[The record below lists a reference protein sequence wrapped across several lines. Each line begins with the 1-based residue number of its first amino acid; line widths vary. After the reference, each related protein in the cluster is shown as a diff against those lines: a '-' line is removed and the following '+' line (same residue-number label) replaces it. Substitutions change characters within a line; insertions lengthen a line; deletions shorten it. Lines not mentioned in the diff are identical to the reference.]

1 MTLAAR
7 QQRILR
13 AVVDEYVE
21 TAEPVGSEWL
31 ASRYDFGCK
40 SATLRNEMAG
50 MSEMGYLLQPHTSAG
65 RIPSD
70 LGYRYYVDR
79 LMPSETP
86 ASRPEPLRAPDRA
99 ALSVDD
105 LVQHACRLLAECTR
119 YPSVASAPD
128 IQRDALRHVYLTV
141 ASPRRALLVM
151 LFSTGHVEHRLLD
164 VAPGVGEA
172 SLQRVAN
179 LLNERLAGRTLAEV
193 GASSVGDV
201 PSELINDAELLG
213 RVHRSILQTAS
224 SLAESRVF
232 LEGTSQIL
240 RQPEFQ
246 NVLALEQ
253 VLTALEARSILYQVF
268 SQAVMAQDVTVVIG
282 HECPVESM
290 RQCSVITSP
299 YRIGAQTT
307 GFIGVL
313 GPTRMRYDRAVAA
326 VGLMA
331 RDLSTLLTQASLA

>member
-1 MTLAAR
+1 MTLAGR

-31 ASRYDFGCK
+31 AGRYDFGCR
-40 SATLRNEMAG
+40 SATLRSEMAG
-50 MSEMGYLLQPHTSAG
+50 MSEMGYLVQPHTSAG

-79 LMPSETP
+79 LMPSDQPVEGQ
-86 ASRPEPLRAPDRA
+86 EPLSSSRGTGIA
-99 ALSVDD
+99 VDE
-105 LVQHACRLLAECTR
+105 LVQHACRLLAAWTS

-128 IQRDALRHVYLTV
+128 IQRDALRQVYLTI
-141 ASPRRALLVM
+141 ASPRRVLLVM
-151 LFSTGHVEHRLLD
+151 LFSTGHVEHRLLS
-164 VAPGVGEA
+164 VASGHGER
-172 SLQRVAN
+172 SLQRVSN
-179 LLNERLAGRTLAEV
+179 LLNKRLAGRTLAEV
-193 GASSVGDV
+193 GASTLGELPPELSGDA
-201 PSELINDAELLG
+201 DLLG
-213 RVHRSILQTAS
+213 RVHRSILQAS
-224 SLAESRVF
+224 ASLAESRVF

-253 VLTALEARSILYQVF
+253 VLAALEARSILYQVF
-268 SQAVMAQDVTVVIG
+268 SQAVLGQSVTVVIG
-282 HECPVESM
+282 QESPIELM

-331 RDLSTLLTQASLA
+331 RDLSTLLTQARLA